1 MLLLFTSQFLQLFL
15 FQCRVLNQEQI
26 EEWLGWMQLVILI
39 YWVTGGSAVSDSSQL
54 QLSLYNHVQLL
65 ISAHLFILGYQ
76 HFHFMWKNHGPAKE
90 FVKLCQVGPKIF
102 SLFISNKAARLIIV
116 KVFNLDCI
124 GN

>member
-1 MLLLFTSQFLQLFL
+1 M
-15 FQCRVLNQEQI
+15 LNQEQI

-39 YWVTGGSAVSDSSQL
+39 YWVTGGSAVSDSSTISQ

-90 FVKLCQVGPKIF
+90 FVKLCQVGPKII
-102 SLFISNKAARLIIV
+102 SLFHTSHGPFDYFQFI
-116 KVFNLDCI
+116 FNLGCV
-124 GN
+124 GY